1 MAISEERA
9 VSIEELL
16 SNIHSKKEKKEDKT
30 VNKLKTVSKNL
41 PVGMIFFVLLVAALG
56 VMVIMLKTEVM
67 TFKTEVAALKTEVAD
82 FRNPKAQT
90 AQNEQKIKIAVIEN
104 KLEESEKEKQILK
117 SELVQV
123 KNTLEELK
131 NMKADKKRLAQR

>member
-16 SNIHSKKEKKEDKT
+16 SNIHSRKETKEAKT
-30 VNKLKTVSKNL
+30 VNNLKAVSKNL

-67 TFKTEVAALKTEVAD
+67 TFKTDVMTLKTEVAD
-82 FRNPKAQT
+82 LRNPKTQIAES
-90 AQNEQKIKIAVIEN
+90 EQKMKIAVIEN
-104 KLEESEKEKQILK
+104 KLSIATTG
-117 SELVQV
+117 VFHNC
-123 KNTLEELK
+123 KNPKFE
-131 NMKADKKRLAQR
+131 